1 MTPFP
6 ATQCRTGAGIPA
18 ECVGFLAVLG
28 RVVSALMESASSF
41 QDVAKGLNGFGHPV
55 RIRALVLLERTE
67 LSPAEL
73 AKLMGDPLGVVA
85 YHVRMLRDYGLVE
98 ETRAEPRRG
107 AVQHFYQRTELA
119 EHLLGKLNGSL
130 GVPKVAPGRVPN
142 PGREVAPARAAGR
155 VGRERALTR
164 AGPAGGR
171 PVPAA

>member
-1 MTPFP
+1 MALAREAPPGPLGKESAMTPSS
-6 ATQCRTGAGIPA
+6 ASQCRTGAGIPA

-73 AKLMGDPLGVVA
+73 AKLLGDPLGVVS

-130 GVPKVAPGRVPN
+130 GVPN
-142 PGREVAPARAAGR
+142 PGR
-155 VGRERALTR
+155 VGRSRRREQLAEW
-164 AGPAGGR
+164 
-171 PVPAA
+171 AAAAAI